1 MRTVTFIGANGFV
14 GKLFSSL
21 FETNIQSKK
30 IIKNKIDK
38 YVPNI
43 KPARL
48 KLGLKIKYNLKEAI
62 LLTIAKIN
70 EKKN

>member
-1 MRTVTFIGANGFV
+1 MRTVTFIGANCFV

-43 KPARL
+43 KLA
-48 KLGLKIKYNLKEAI
+48 KLNLGSKIKYNL
-62 LLTIAKIN
+62 
-70 EKKN
+70 